1 MNVLQEKIKRLP
13 TNPGVYIM
21 KDKDN
26 NVIYVGKAKN
36 LKKRVSQYFLRKQD
50 ILKVRNMVANIV
62 DFDFFVVATEL
73 DALALENNL
82 IKKYQPY
89 YNILLKD
96 GKNYAYIKINLKE
109 EFPHFQ
115 ITRKVNSHDRYF
127 GPYFAG
133 LSAHDILSVINY
145 AYPLRKCSQLLTS
158 SGKVKKPCLYH
169 EMHLCSAPCG
179 KKIDH
184 EEYMKIVEK
193 AMKFLKGDTGEV
205 EKLLQEKMQNASM
218 VENFELALQLRDK
231 LKMLDRLKSKVITQ
245 IAKDVDYDVFN
256 MATNGEF
263 SAMCVMNIRGG
274 KIQGIQSFD
283 IINCSTDEQAYSQ
296 FLSQYFNTHPYNV
309 DEIIV
314 PKEFEDI
321 ATIKEFVGNKYN
333 KKVTITIPHNENA
346 KGKLL
351 KMAEENARL
360 HIEKNLATNIK
371 RQNESIGAVK
381 QLKKDLGLKR
391 DPMRIECYDISNTF
405 GKYTVAS
412 MSVLLNGE
420 KAPKHYR
427 KFKLENVDFIDDFA
441 SMREIL
447 ERRMNELK
455 KDDYSF
461 SNMPDL
467 IVIDGGK
474 GQLSSACD
482 ILYKEGYNNDLISLA
497 KRMEEVFV
505 PYQTNSIMLKRGSY
519 SLRLLQLA
527 RDEAHRFA
535 ITFNRQLR
543 SKGMYKGGLEA
554 IDGVGPATR
563 RALLAQF
570 RTIDKIKSATIEEL
584 ENCKGV
590 TKPTAKKIFEHF
602 HNLNKE

>member
-1 MNVLQEKIKRLP
+1 MNAIGEKIKRLP
-13 TNPGVYIM
+13 NNPGVYIM

-36 LKKRVSQYFLRKQD
+36 LKKRVSQYFLRKQE
-50 ILKVRNMVANIV
+50 ILKVRNMVENIV

-109 EFPHFQ
+109 DFPHFS
-115 ITRKVNSHDRYF
+115 ITRKVNSKDKYF

-133 LSAHDILSVINY
+133 LSAQDILSVINY
-145 AYPLRKCSQLLTS
+145 AYPLRKCSQALS
-158 SGKVKKPCLYH
+158 ENGKAKKPCLYH

-179 KKIDH
+179 QRIDK
-184 EEYMKIVEK
+184 ESYKEIVEK
-193 AMKFLKGDTGEV
+193 AMKFLKGDTSEV
-205 EKLLQEKMQNASM
+205 EKILQEKMQNASN
-218 VENFELALQLRDK
+218 VENFELALELRDK
-231 LKMLDRLKSKVITQ
+231 LKMLNRLKSRVITQ
-245 IAKDVDYDVFN
+245 IARDVDYDVFC
-256 MATNGEF
+256 MSTNGEF

-283 IINCSTDEQAYSQ
+283 IINCATDDQAYSQ
-296 FLSQYFNTHPYNV
+296 FLSQYFSTHPYNV
-309 DEIIV
+309 DEIIL
-314 PKEFEDI
+314 PIEFEDLD
-321 ATIKEFVGNKYN
+321 TIKTFVENKYG
-333 KKVTITIPHNENA
+333 KKVTITVPHNENE

-371 RQNESIGAVK
+371 MQNESIGAVK
-381 QLKKDLGLKR
+381 QLKKELGLAR
-391 DPMRIECYDISNTF
+391 EPLRIECYDISNTF

-412 MSVLLNGE
+412 MSVLINGQ

-427 KFKLENVDFIDDFA
+427 KFKVENVDFIDDFA

-447 ERRMNELK
+447 ERRMGELK

-474 GQLSSACD
+474 GQLSSACE
-482 ILYKEGYNNDLISLA
+482 ILYNAGYKNDLISLA

-505 PYQTNSIMLKRGSY
+505 PYQSNSIMLKKGSY

-543 SKGMYKGGLEA
+543 AKGMYKGGLEA
-554 IDGVGPATR
+554 IEGVGPATR
-563 RALLAQF
+563 RVLLSNF
-570 RTIDKIKSATIEEL
+570 RTIDKIKGATLVEL

-590 TKPTAKKIFEHF
+590 TKPTAKKIFDHF
-602 HNLNKE
+602 NKV

>member
-1 MNVLQEKIKRLP
+1 MENIQEKIKRLP
-13 TNPGVYIM
+13 KNPGVYIM
-21 KDKDN
+21 KDKEN

-36 LKKRVSQYFLRKQD
+36 LKKRVSQYFLRKQE
-50 ILKVRNMVANIV
+50 ILKVRNMVENIV

-96 GKNYAYIKINLKE
+96 GKAYAYIKINLKE
-109 EFPHFQ
+109 DFPHFV
-115 ITRKVNSHDRYF
+115 ITRKVNSKDRYF

-133 LSAHDILSVINY
+133 LSAQDVLSVINY
-145 AYPLRKCSQLLTS
+145 AYPLRKCTQAITLNS
-158 SGKVKKPCLYH
+158 KDRKPCLYH

-179 KKIDH
+179 HKISKED
-184 EEYMKIVEK
+184 YRQIVEN
-193 AMKFLKGDTGEV
+193 AMRFLKGETSEV
-205 EKLLQEKMQNASM
+205 EKILKEKMVVASNA
-218 VENFELALQLRDK
+218 ENFELALSLRDK
-231 LKMLDRLKSKVITQ
+231 LKMLDRLKSRVVTQ
-245 IAKDVDYDVFN
+245 IARDVDYDVFC
-256 MATNGEF
+256 MSTSGEF

-283 IINCSTDEQAYSQ
+283 IINCSTDDVAYSQ
-296 FLSQYFNTHPYNV
+296 FLTQYYQTHPYNI
-309 DEIIV
+309 DEIVV
-314 PKEFEDI
+314 PIEFEDM
-321 ATIKEFVGNKYN
+321 ATVNEFIENKYG
-333 KKVTITIPHNENA
+333 KKVTISIPHNEND
-346 KGKLL
+346 KGKLV

-371 RQNESIGAVK
+371 VQNESIGAVK

-391 DPMRIECYDISNTF
+391 EPLRIECYDISNTF

-412 MSVLLNGE
+412 MSVLLNGQ

-427 KFKLENVDFIDDFA
+427 KFKVENVDFIDDFA

-447 ERRMNELK
+447 GRRMAELK

-461 SNMPDL
+461 SCKPDL

-474 GQLSSACD
+474 GQLSSACE
-482 ILYKEGYNNDLISLA
+482 ILYGLGYDNDLISLA

-505 PYQTNSIMLKRGSY
+505 PYQSNSIMLKKGSY

-543 SKGMYKGGLEA
+543 AKGMFKGGLEA

-563 RALLAQF
+563 RALLGHF
-570 RTIDKIKSATIEEL
+570 RTIYKIKSATLEEL

-590 TKPTAKKIFEHF
+590 TKPTALKIYNHFKK
-602 HNLNKE
+602 

>member
-1 MNVLQEKIKRLP
+1 MENIQEKIKRLP
-13 TNPGVYIM
+13 KNPGVYIM
-21 KDKDN
+21 KDKEN

-36 LKKRVSQYFLRKQD
+36 LKKRVSQYFLRKQE
-50 ILKVRNMVANIV
+50 ILKVRNMVENIV

-96 GKNYAYIKINLKE
+96 GKAYAYIKINLKE
-109 EFPHFQ
+109 DFPHFV
-115 ITRKVNSHDRYF
+115 ITRKVNSKDRYF

-133 LSAHDILSVINY
+133 LSAQDVLSVINY
-145 AYPLRKCSQLLTS
+145 AYPLRKCTQTITLNS
-158 SGKVKKPCLYH
+158 KDRKPCLYH

-179 KKIDH
+179 HKISKED
-184 EEYMKIVEK
+184 YRQIVEN
-193 AMKFLKGDTGEV
+193 AMRFLKGETSEV
-205 EKLLQEKMQNASM
+205 EKILKEKMVVASNA
-218 VENFELALQLRDK
+218 ENFELALSLRDK
-231 LKMLDRLKSKVITQ
+231 LKMLDRLKSRVVTQ
-245 IAKDVDYDVFN
+245 IARDVDYDVFC
-256 MATNGEF
+256 MSTSGEF

-283 IINCSTDEQAYSQ
+283 IINCSTDDVAYSQ
-296 FLSQYFNTHPYNV
+296 FLTQYYQTHPYNI
-309 DEIIV
+309 DEIVV
-314 PKEFEDI
+314 PIEFEDM
-321 ATIKEFVGNKYN
+321 ATVNEFIENKYG
-333 KKVTITIPHNENA
+333 KKVTISIPHNEND
-346 KGKLL
+346 KGKLV

-371 RQNESIGAVK
+371 VQNESIGAVK

-391 DPMRIECYDISNTF
+391 EPLRIECYDISNTF

-412 MSVLLNGE
+412 MSVLLNGQ

-427 KFKLENVDFIDDFA
+427 KFKVENVDFIDDFA

-447 ERRMNELK
+447 GRRMAELK

-461 SNMPDL
+461 SCKPDL

-474 GQLSSACD
+474 GQLSSACE
-482 ILYKEGYNNDLISLA
+482 ILYGAGYDNDLISLA

-505 PYQTNSIMLKRGSY
+505 PYQSNSIMLKKGSY

-543 SKGMYKGGLEA
+543 AKGMFKGGLEA

-563 RALLAQF
+563 RALLGHF
-570 RTIDKIKSATIEEL
+570 RTIDKIKSATLEEL

-590 TKPTAKKIFEHF
+590 TKPTALKIYNHFKK
-602 HNLNKE
+602 

>member
-1 MNVLQEKIKRLP
+1 MENIQEKIKRLP
-13 TNPGVYIM
+13 KNPGVYIM
-21 KDKDN
+21 KDKEN

-36 LKKRVSQYFLRKQD
+36 LKKRVSQYFLRKQE
-50 ILKVRNMVANIV
+50 ILKVRNMVENIV

-96 GKNYAYIKINLKE
+96 GKAYAYIKINLKE
-109 EFPHFQ
+109 DFPHFV
-115 ITRKVNSHDRYF
+115 ITRKVNSKDRYF

-133 LSAHDILSVINY
+133 LSAQDVLSVINY
-145 AYPLRKCSQLLTS
+145 AYPLRKCTQAITLNS
-158 SGKVKKPCLYH
+158 KDRKPCLYH

-179 KKIDH
+179 HKISKED
-184 EEYMKIVEK
+184 YRQIVEN
-193 AMKFLKGDTGEV
+193 AMRFLKGETSEV
-205 EKLLQEKMQNASM
+205 EKILKEKMVVASNA
-218 VENFELALQLRDK
+218 ENFELALSLRDK
-231 LKMLDRLKSKVITQ
+231 LKMLDRLKSRVVTQ
-245 IAKDVDYDVFN
+245 IARDVDYDVFC
-256 MATNGEF
+256 MSTSGEF

-283 IINCSTDEQAYSQ
+283 IINCSTDDVAYSQ
-296 FLSQYFNTHPYNV
+296 FLTQYYQTHPYNI
-309 DEIIV
+309 DEIVV
-314 PKEFEDI
+314 PIEFEDM
-321 ATIKEFVGNKYN
+321 ATVNEFIENKYG
-333 KKVTITIPHNENA
+333 KKVTISIPHNEND
-346 KGKLL
+346 KGKLV

-371 RQNESIGAVK
+371 VQNESIGAVK

-391 DPMRIECYDISNTF
+391 EPLRIECYDISNTF

-412 MSVLLNGE
+412 MSVLLNGQ

-427 KFKLENVDFIDDFA
+427 KFKVENVDFIDDFA

-447 ERRMNELK
+447 GRRMAELK

-461 SNMPDL
+461 SCKPDL

-474 GQLSSACD
+474 GQLSSACE
-482 ILYKEGYNNDLISLA
+482 ILYGAGYDNDLISLA

-505 PYQTNSIMLKRGSY
+505 PYQSNSIMLKKGSY

-543 SKGMYKGGLEA
+543 AKGMFKGGLEA

-563 RALLAQF
+563 RALLGHF
-570 RTIDKIKSATIEEL
+570 RTIYKIKSATLEEL
-584 ENCKGV
+584 KNCKGV
-590 TKPTAKKIFEHF
+590 TKPTALKIYNHFKK
-602 HNLNKE
+602 